1 MIAMRFMPDVR
12 DDFDLFDDV
21 FDNGFDVPMFNQE
34 PVLKTDVVEKDGK
47 YIMKTDLPGFA
58 KNDVKVTLENGTLSI
73 HAARHEN
80 KDEKD
85 RKGKVLRR
93 ERRYGSYSRSFYV
106 GNQVKDSDV
115 NASYKDGVLTIE
127 LPAKE
132 DKKEIPEKKYIAI
145 E

>member
-1 MIAMRFMPDVR
+1 MRFMPDVR

-34 PVLKTDVVEKDGK
+34 VEKDGK

-73 HAARHEN
+73 HASRHEN

-85 RKGKVLRR
+85 KKGKVLRR

-115 NASYKDGVLTIE
+115 KANYNNGVLTIE

>member
-1 MIAMRFMPDVR
+1 MRFMPDVR

-21 FDNGFDVPMFNQE
+21 FDNGVDVPMFNQE

-73 HAARHEN
+73 HASRHEN

-85 RKGKVLRR
+85 KKGKVLRR

-115 NASYKDGVLTIE
+115 KANYNNGVLTIE

>member
-1 MIAMRFMPDVR
+1 MRFMPDVR

-115 NASYKDGVLTIE
+115 KANYNNGVLTIE

-132 DKKEIPEKKYIAI
+132 DKEEIPEKKYIAI

>member
-1 MIAMRFMPDVR
+1 MRFMPDVR

>member
-1 MIAMRFMPDVR
+1 MRFMPDVR

-85 RKGKVLRR
+85 RKGRVLRR

-115 NASYKDGVLTIE
+115 KANYNNGVLTIE

-132 DKKEIPEKKYIAI
+132 DKEEIPEKKYIAI

>member
-1 MIAMRFMPDVR
+1 MRFMPDVR

-73 HAARHEN
+73 HASRHEN

-85 RKGKVLRR
+85 KKGKVLRR

-115 NASYKDGVLTIE
+115 KANYNNGVLTIE
-127 LPAKE
+127 LPARE

>member
-1 MIAMRFMPDVR
+1 MRFMPDVR

-58 KNDVKVTLENGTLSI
+58 KNDVKVTLEKGTLSI

-85 RKGKVLRR
+85 KKGKVLRR

>member
-1 MIAMRFMPDVR
+1 MRFMPDVR

-80 KDEKD
+80 KDKKD
-85 RKGKVLRR
+85 KKGKVLRR
-93 ERRYGSYSRSFYV
+93 ERRKGSYSRSFYV

-115 NASYKDGVLTIE
+115 KANYNNGVLTIE
-127 LPAKE
+127 LPARE

>member
-1 MIAMRFMPDVR
+1 MRFMPDVR

-73 HAARHEN
+73 
-80 KDEKD
+80 EKD
-85 RKGKVLRR
+85 KKGKVLRR

-115 NASYKDGVLTIE
+115 KANYNNGVLTIE
-127 LPAKE
+127 LPARE

>member
-1 MIAMRFMPDVR
+1 MRFMPDVR

-47 YIMKTDLPGFA
+47 YIMKTDLPCFA

-85 RKGKVLRR
+85 KKGRVLRR

-115 NASYKDGVLTIE
+115 KANYNNGVLTIE

-132 DKKEIPEKKYIAI
+132 DKKEIPDKKYIAI

>member
-1 MIAMRFMPDVR
+1 MRFMPDVR

-34 PVLKTDVVEKDGK
+34 PVLKTYVVEKDGK

-58 KNDVKVTLENGTLSI
+58 KNYVKVTLENGTLSI
-73 HAARHEN
+73 HASRHEN

-85 RKGKVLRR
+85 KKGKVLRR

-115 NASYKDGVLTIE
+115 KANYNNGVLTIE

>member
-1 MIAMRFMPDVR
+1 MRFMPDVR

-85 RKGKVLRR
+85 KKGKVLRR

-115 NASYKDGVLTIE
+115 KANYNNGVLTIE

-132 DKKEIPEKKYIAI
+132 DKKEIPDKKYIAI

>member
-1 MIAMRFMPDVR
+1 MRFMPDVR

-85 RKGKVLRR
+85 KKGKVLRR

-115 NASYKDGVLTIE
+115 KANDNNGVLTIE
-127 LPAKE
+127 RPARE

>member
-1 MIAMRFMPDVR
+1 MRFMPDVR

-85 RKGKVLRR
+85 KKGKVLRR

-115 NASYKDGVLTIE
+115 KANYNNGVLTIE
-127 LPAKE
+127 LPARE
-132 DKKEIPEKKYIAI
+132 DRKEIPEKKYIAI

>member
-1 MIAMRFMPDVR
+1 MRFMPDVR

-85 RKGKVLRR
+85 KKGKVLRR

-127 LPAKE
+127 LPARE

>member
-1 MIAMRFMPDVR
+1 MPDVR

-115 NASYKDGVLTIE
+115 KANYNNGVLTIE
-127 LPAKE
+127 LPARE

>member
-1 MIAMRFMPDVR
+1 MRFMPDVR

-73 HAARHEN
+73 HASRHEN

-115 NASYKDGVLTIE
+115 KANYNNGVLTIE

>member
-1 MIAMRFMPDVR
+1 MRFMPDVR

-47 YIMKTDLPGFA
+47 HIMKTDLPGFA

-73 HAARHEN
+73 HASRHEN

-85 RKGKVLRR
+85 KKGKVMRR

-115 NASYKDGVLTIE
+115 KANYNNGVLTIE

>member
-1 MIAMRFMPDVR
+1 MRFMPDVR

-58 KNDVKVTLENGTLSI
+58 KNDVKVALENGTLSI
-73 HAARHEN
+73 HASRHEN

-85 RKGKVLRR
+85 KKGKVLRR

-115 NASYKDGVLTIE
+115 KANYNNGVLTIE

>member
-1 MIAMRFMPDVR
+1 MRFMPDVR

-73 HAARHEN
+73 HATRHEN

-85 RKGKVLRR
+85 KKGKVLRR

-115 NASYKDGVLTIE
+115 KANYNNGVLTIE

>member
-1 MIAMRFMPDVR
+1 MRFMPDVR

-73 HAARHEN
+73 HASRHEN

-85 RKGKVLRR
+85 KKGKVLRR

-115 NASYKDGVLTIE
+115 KANYNNGVLTIE

>member
-1 MIAMRFMPDVR
+1 MPDVR

>member
-1 MIAMRFMPDVR
+1 MRFMPDVR

-85 RKGKVLRR
+85 KKGKVLRR

-115 NASYKDGVLTIE
+115 KANYNNGVLTIE

>member
-1 MIAMRFMPDVR
+1 MRFMPDVR

-85 RKGKVLRR
+85 KKGKVLRR

-115 NASYKDGVLTIE
+115 KANYNNGVLTIE

-132 DKKEIPEKKYIAI
+132 DKEEIPEKKYIAI

>member
-1 MIAMRFMPDVR
+1 MRFMPEVR

>member
-1 MIAMRFMPDVR
+1 
-12 DDFDLFDDV
+12 FDLFDDV

-85 RKGKVLRR
+85 KKGKVLRR

-115 NASYKDGVLTIE
+115 KANYNNGVLTIE

>member
-85 RKGKVLRR
+85 KKGKVLRR

>member
-1 MIAMRFMPDVR
+1 MRFMPDVR

-115 NASYKDGVLTIE
+115 KANYNNGVLTIE
-127 LPAKE
+127 LPARE

>member
-1 MIAMRFMPDVR
+1 MRFMPDVR

-21 FDNGFDVPMFNQE
+21 FDNGVDVPMFNQE

-115 NASYKDGVLTIE
+115 KANYNNGVLTIE

>member
-1 MIAMRFMPDVR
+1 MRFMPDVR

-73 HAARHEN
+73 HATRHEN

-115 NASYKDGVLTIE
+115 KANYNNGVLTIE

>member
-1 MIAMRFMPDVR
+1 MRFMPDVR

-58 KNDVKVTLENGTLSI
+58 KNDVKVILENGTLSI
-73 HAARHEN
+73 HASRHEN

-115 NASYKDGVLTIE
+115 KANYNNGVLTIE

>member
-1 MIAMRFMPDVR
+1 MRFMPDVR

-73 HAARHEN
+73 HASRHEN

-85 RKGKVLRR
+85 KKGKVLRR

-132 DKKEIPEKKYIAI
+132 DKKEVPEKKYIAI

>member
-1 MIAMRFMPDVR
+1 MPDVR

-85 RKGKVLRR
+85 KKGKVLRR

>member
-1 MIAMRFMPDVR
+1 MRFMPDVR

-85 RKGKVLRR
+85 KKGKVLRR

>member
-1 MIAMRFMPDVR
+1 MRFMPDVR

-85 RKGKVLRR
+85 KKGKVLRR

-115 NASYKDGVLTIE
+115 KANYNNGVLTIE
-127 LPAKE
+127 LPARE

>member
-1 MIAMRFMPDVR
+1 MRFMPDVR

-73 HAARHEN
+73 HASRHEN

-85 RKGKVLRR
+85 KKGKVLRR

-115 NASYKDGVLTIE
+115 NASYKDGVLTSE

>member
-73 HAARHEN
+73 HATRHEN

-85 RKGKVLRR
+85 KKGKVLRR

-115 NASYKDGVLTIE
+115 KANYNNGVLTIE

>member
-1 MIAMRFMPDVR
+1 MRFMPDVR

-58 KNDVKVTLENGTLSI
+58 KNDVKVTLENGTVSI
-73 HAARHEN
+73 HASRHEN

-115 NASYKDGVLTIE
+115 KANYNNGVLTIE